1 MDTQQTRAMPAP
13 ASEPMRGVLAHGR
26 TGGTELSRG
35 PAPKAAPPGPAS
47 EPLRGVRDGPRV
59 RGVAVGLVAVTAVV
73 LLARPAEALT
83 VKCLAIIGTNDNTG
97 IDKRI
102 PASVRRALTRTF
114 RFNSYRLHSTASRR
128 AVMNKKVVMPLPGGH
143 SLVVRPLRAKGK
155 GRDRRILLQ
164 VDIVKGDR
172 RIVGASVWLKP
183 GRYWLLGGPRADGGA
198 LIVALAVTE

>member
-1 MDTQQTRAMPAP
+1 MDTQQTRAA
-13 ASEPMRGVLAHGR
+13 LAHHGA
-26 TGGTELSRG
+26 GGADLSRE
-35 PAPKAAPPGPAS
+35 PAGKAAPPAPTS
-47 EPLRGVRDGPRV
+47 EPLRGVRDGRRV
-59 RGVAVGLVAVTAVV
+59 RGAAVGLVAVTAVV

-114 RFNSYRLHSTASRR
+114 RFKSYRLHSTASRR
-128 AVMNKKVVMPLPGGH
+128 AEMNKRVVMPLPGGH
-143 SLVVRPLRAKGK
+143 SLVVRPLRTQGRD
-155 GRDRRILLQ
+155 RDRRILLQ

-183 GRYWLLGGPRADGGA
+183 GRYWLLGGPPADGGV